1 MEDNQKVE
9 KIGGVV
15 SQAPAFGPGH
25 DKIWAQWALDIV
37 SKNMLENVW

>member
-1 MEDNQKVE
+1 VEKTMEDNQKVE

-25 DKIWAQWALDIV
+25 DKI
-37 SKNMLENVW
+37 